1 MALKGRGGRRSSS
14 KADKSGK
21 TGPDPGGGN
30 KTGFGDHRP
39 GQFGMDATSV
49 SSGPTV
55 DSDPGGGSKETKVT
69 KDVSFKEAL
78 AEKFKPV
85 SDFLSGI
92 KKTQAYQDIA
102 EAADT
107 VKDFGLST
115 SPTLSG
121 VLTAANLANFAGTKL
136 DEEGNIKT
144 GFFGKPGVSTYG
156 DLDLGNYSF
165 DQRAPFGNVTDEIG
179 TLKDLADMQQGFLGA
194 GMQFDSEGNFT
205 GTDFD
210 SLKDYA
216 DAMGMT
222 YQGEDLEALASE
234 VGGSVGQGNDRV
246 PVIPDPEDPYEGD
259 EEASAMYQQY
269 LEDGYPEDLA
279 RYLVDELG
287 VFGLD

>member
-1 MALKGRGGRRSSS
+1 MALKGKGGRRSSS
-14 KADKSGK
+14 KADKSGT
-21 TGPDPGGGN
+21 TGNPGGGN

-55 DSDPGGGSKETKVT
+55 DSDPGSGNKET

-92 KKTQAYQDIA
+92 KKTKTYQDIA

-107 VKDFGLST
+107 VKDFGLAL
-115 SPTLSG
+115 SPSISPG
-121 VLTAANLANFAGTKL
+121 IMGANIVNFNPRI

-144 GFFGKPGVSTYG
+144 GFFGKPGTSTYG
-156 DLDLGNYSF
+156 LLNIDKY
-165 DQRAPFGNVTDEIG
+165 
-179 TLKDLADMQQGFLGA
+179 KDYKGLMTPNDFYGA
-194 GMQFDSEGNFT
+194 AF
-205 GTDFD
+205 DFD
-210 SLKDYA
+210 EDGSFVGTNFDALKSYTDK
-216 DAMGMT
+216 MGAV
-222 YQGEDLEALASE
+222 YGGEDLEGLAAE
-234 VGGSVGQGNDRV
+234 VGASVGQGNDRV
-246 PVIPDPEDPYEGD
+246 PVIPDPEDPFEGD

-279 RYLVDELG
+279 KYLVDELG

>member
-14 KADKSGK
+14 KADK
-21 TGPDPGGGN
+21 TGPDPGAGGGADAGGAGG
-30 KTGFGDHRP
+30 GFGMGVGPNSAGANPSGVGDTGLGGKGP
-39 GQFGMDATSV
+39 SEGTS
-49 SSGPTV
+49 
-55 DSDPGGGSKETKVT
+55 

>member
-1 MALKGRGGRRSSS
+1 MALKGGGGRRSSS

-21 TGPDPGGGN
+21 TGSDPGGGN
-30 KTGFGDHRP
+30 KTGFGDQRP

-55 DSDPGGGSKETKVT
+55 DSDPGGGPKET

-78 AEKFKPV
+78 AERFKPV

-115 SPTLSG
+115 SPVLSG
-121 VLTAANLANFAGTKL
+121 VLTAANLANFNPRI
-136 DEEGNIKT
+136 DEEGKIRT
-144 GFFGKPGVSTYG
+144 GFFGKPGISTYG
-156 DLDLGNYSF
+156 PLNIGNYRF
-165 DQRAPFGNVTDEIG
+165 DQRAPFGVTDEIG
-179 TLKDLADMQQGFLGA
+179 TLKEDMQQGFLGA

-210 SLKDYA
+210 KLKDYT

-222 YQGEDLEALASE
+222 YTGPRPEDFDF
-234 VGGSVGQGNDRV
+234 GDGPGNERV

>member
-1 MALKGRGGRRSSS
+1 MALKGKGGRKSSS

-21 TGPDPGGGN
+21 TGNPGAGN

-39 GQFGMDATSV
+39 GQFGKEATDV

-55 DSDPGGGSKETKVT
+55 DSDPGGGNKETKVT

-78 AEKFKPV
+78 AERFKPV
-85 SDFLSGI
+85 TDFFGGI
-92 KKTQAYQDIA
+92 KNTKAYQDTMNALDKAQKVGIS
-102 EAADT
+102 
-107 VKDFGLST
+107 LSPSFT
-115 SPTLSG
+115 PG
-121 VLTAANLANFAGTKL
+121 IIGANFANFADTKL

-165 DQRAPFGNVTDEIG
+165 DQRAPFGNAIDEEG
-179 TLKDLADMQQGFLGA
+179 NLKDLADMQQGFLGA
-194 GMQFDSEGNFT
+194 GMQFDSEGDFT
-205 GTDFD
+205 GTNFD

-246 PVIPDPEDPYEGD
+246 PVIPDPVDPFEGD

-279 RYLVDELG
+279 KYLVDELG